1 MITTHRMQKIMT
13 QITLG
18 SEPKAENNEE
28 KIFIEKVKLDI
39 ADIIKLGR
47 EVSIPSE
54 FPEPI

>member
-1 MITTHRMQKIMT
+1 MQKIMT

-18 SEPKAENNEE
+18 SEPKAENSEE